1 MYILEDSVFGTV
13 ETYDELPDEDTV
25 LNDFDEF
32 VIAQHSW
39 TLLDD
44 ETGEEVQPA

>member
-1 MYILEDSVFGTV
+1 MYTLYDSVFGMV
-13 ETYDELPDEDTV
+13 ETYEELPDEDTV
-25 LNDFDEF
+25 NSDFDVF
-32 VIAQHSW
+32 VSAQHSW